1 MSQIPSPQNPNQ
13 QPSQQAPRTDH
24 SAWDAAFASDEA
36 TVLLDESLLQNA
48 APSPA
53 ATQREGAAQP
63 AYEAPAS
70 GDISWLD
77 TPDEEATTPVTSLL
91 RPAVPAAVTTAI
103 PQVAPATSAPAAAV
117 PEASVAV
124 ASTPTAV
131 STPAP
136 SAHVSGA
143 EADLFSPELEPSD
156 TLSAQQQRFGRMQI
170 IPGLM
175 GLAALMGAF
184 SFFSWAISLVLHA
197 AAPAILPAGASLP
210 SAPDTVSQLLAQGT
224 NGVLYAS
231 LLGGSYLLSAWAGGY
246 TAARMARFAPVKQG
260 WSVWLWLV
268 LSVAIASVLT
278 AALPSQ
284 FNGSFAPFSA
294 QSFLTTSVQVNGFLS
309 FVLFLLIAL
318 VGALLGGLCG
328 RIYHRRVE
336 RYPSV
341 EH

>member
-1 MSQIPSPQNPNQ
+1 MSQIPNPQNPQ
-13 QPSQQAPRTDH
+13 QSASSQQAQRSDH

-53 ATQREGAAQP
+53 AAQRESAPQS

-103 PQVAPATSAPAAAV
+103 PQVAPAASAPAAA
-117 PEASVAV
+117 PEATIPG
-124 ASTPTAV
+124 ASSAAAV

-143 EADLFSPELEPSD
+143 ETDLFSPEMEPSD
-156 TLSAQQQRFGRMQI
+156 ALSAQQQRFGRMQI

-175 GLAALMGAF
+175 GLAAFMGAF
-184 SFFSWAISLVLHA
+184 SFFSWAISLVLHV

-210 SAPDTVSQLLAQGT
+210 SAPDTVSQLLAQGS

-268 LSVAIASVLT
+268 LSVGIASVLT
-278 AALPSQ
+278 AAMPGQ
-284 FNGSFAPFSA
+284 FSGSFAPFSA
-294 QSFLTTSVQVNGFLS
+294 QSFLTTSVQVNGFLA

-318 VGALLGGLCG
+318 LGALLGGLCG